1 MEEIRRQ
8 LHEIKKQAEAHIE
21 KKREEERQKKEEEF
35 KLMAFLGNMLAFFGV
50 VFLITSL
57 LFYTFD
63 LNIIIAVKYLIVGFM
78 VGQCGINLMLM
89 SKIKK
94 FEWKL

>member
-8 LHEIKKQAEAHIE
+8 LREIKGQLEAHVE

-35 KLMAFLGNMLAFFGV
+35 KLIMFLGNMLAFFGV

-63 LNIIIAVKYLIVGFM
+63 VSIVTAVNYLIIGFM
-78 VGQCGINLMLM
+78 VGQCGINLMLVGR
-89 SKIKK
+89 IKK
-94 FEWKL
+94 LEWKL